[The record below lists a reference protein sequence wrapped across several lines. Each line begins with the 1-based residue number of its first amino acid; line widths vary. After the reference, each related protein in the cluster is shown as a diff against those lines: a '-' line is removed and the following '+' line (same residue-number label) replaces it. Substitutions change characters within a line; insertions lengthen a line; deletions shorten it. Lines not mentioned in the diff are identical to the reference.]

1 VACRVRSQ
9 RGPPVYA
16 RMWIVRALERQSWVQ
31 CSGRT
36 AGCPYCFRHVKR
48 STLPEMPEH
57 FAPSIAQLK
66 MTIDRIAAME
76 TEAQEIARL
85 MYAGY
90 GADDRR
96 AIRAGEMLAAIQR
109 LRWELEPNR
118 QQERHAIA

>member
-1 VACRVRSQ
+1 
-9 RGPPVYA
+9 
-16 RMWIVRALERQSWVQ
+16 
-31 CSGRT
+31 
-36 AGCPYCFRHVKR
+36 
-48 STLPEMPEH
+48 MPEH